1 MLKPNYNSP
10 FLGVDKNPLGA
21 TVLAPIRSSRKD
33 FAFTLAEV
41 LITLGIIGIVAAMVI
56 PSLLSSYKKRYT
68 ETRLKKA
75 FAVMAQVY
83 KLSYNDLGDPGAQ
96 YKNKSK
102 EYVMTY
108 FVPYMN
114 VAKVC
119 TTYKN
124 CGYTSATPF
133 FLPTGK
139 ANATKL
145 FTGDTRQPLYDN
157 QNILYVIFTA
167 RTGEHVA
174 TSIIMVDIN
183 RGDRP
188 NQFGNDV
195 FFFEKQNDGSLT
207 GWGYELSDS
216 ELKDECSKTGAYCA
230 ELIRRN
236 GWKIPNDY
244 PVKF

>member
-21 TVLAPIRSSRKD
+21 TILASIRSSRKD

-75 FAVMAQVY
+75 FAVMAQLY
-83 KLSYNDLGDPGAQ
+83 KLSYNDLGDPGTQ
-96 YKNKSK
+96 YKKKAK
-102 EYVMTY
+102 EYTMNY

-119 TTYKN
+119 TTYKD
-124 CGYTSATPF
+124 CGYQSLTPF
-133 FLPTGK
+133 LLSTGK
-139 ANATKL
+139 RSDTKL
-145 FTGDTRQPLYDN
+145 FLQNTRQPLYDN

-167 RTGEHVA
+167 TTSQA
-174 TSIIMVDIN
+174 TPTTTVMVDIN
-183 RGDRP
+183 RGDKP
-188 NQFGNDV
+188 NMIGNDV
-195 FFFEKQNDGSLT
+195 FLFTRKDDGTLAAC
-207 GWGYELSDS
+207 GYELSDS
-216 ELKDECSKTGAYCA
+216 EIKDNCKTKGSYCA

-236 GWKIPNDY
+236 NWKIPNDY
-244 PVKF
+244 PIKF